1 MPWRKKGLVNKMLV
15 LGILFY
21 FIGASATL
29 VCAKSPWEDSFD
41 SYSTGQFLDGGSD
54 DGGWKGWGNN
64 PAAGATVTDI
74 QYRSAP
80 HSVDINGASNLVHEY
95 HGCTEGS
102 WMFKTWQYIP
112 NEYAGISYFSLL
124 SSYDDAGEINIWN
137 VQLWFDSNQ
146 GLVGS
151 DFDGNIAPLI
161 KGVWNKIVCII
172 DLDSDWLQIY
182 YNGVLLVEHAW
193 TDTVQ
198 GTGGGLLNIAAVDLF
213 ANNASSIYYD
223 GMSHLPP
230 GPYLLCDAGGPY
242 TDEINKDILFTGFAV
257 GGIEPYIWAW
267 DFGDGATASIQ
278 NPTHAYIIPGIYTV
292 TLTVT
297 DDELETF
304 TDTTTA
310 TIIASQPVLEIGS
323 IIGGL
328 GIKSSLKNTGYGAAT
343 NVEWTITLDG
353 KLVFVGKSS
362 DGTFMTIAAEGE
374 ETIKTGFIL
383 GFSKINIVITAKAQ
397 NALEVSAT
405 KSALLL
411 GPFVV
416 RIK

>member
-1 MPWRKKGLVNKMLV
+1 MKRKWLAV
-15 LGILFY
+15 GIILLF
-21 FIGASATL
+21 IEVIVIPGCATFT
-29 VCAKSPWEDSFD
+29 WEDNFD
-41 SYSTGQFLDGGSD
+41 SYTTGQFLDGGSD

-64 PAAGATVTDI
+64 PAAGATVTDT
-74 QYRSAP
+74 QSVTPP
-80 HSVDINGASNLVHEY
+80 HSVDINGASNLVREY
-95 HGCTEGS
+95 NGYITGM
-102 WMFKTWQYIP
+102 WTYKTLQYVP
-112 NEYAGISYFSLL
+112 NEYTGVSYFILL
-124 SSYDDAGEINIWN
+124 SSYDDIGSTIIRN
-137 VQLWFDSNQ
+137 VQLWFDSDQ

-151 DFDGNIAPLI
+151 DFDGNTMPLI
-161 KGVWNKIVCII
+161 KGQWNKIVCII

-182 YNGVLLVEHAW
+182 YNGALLVEHAW

-213 ANNASSIYYD
+213 ANNASSIFYD
-223 GMSHLPP
+223 SMSLRAPD
-230 GPYLLCDAGGPY
+230 GLFCDAGGPY
-242 TDEINKDILFTGFAV
+242 TGEINQDIQFIGYAV
-257 GGIEPYIWAW
+257 GGVKPYTWAW
-267 DFGDGATASIQ
+267 DFGDGTTASVQ
-278 NPTHAYIIPGIYTV
+278 NPTHAYILPETYTV

-297 DDELETF
+297 DVELDT
-304 TDTTTA
+304 THATTTA
-310 TIIASQPVLEIGS
+310 TVIVPQPVLEIGT
-323 IIGGL
+323 IIGGFGL
-328 GIKSSLKNTGYGAAT
+328 KSSVKNIGEGAAI
-343 NVEWTITLDG
+343 NVTWTITIDG

-374 ETIKTGFIL
+374 ETIKTVFIL

>member
-1 MPWRKKGLVNKMLV
+1 MKRKWLAI
-15 LGILFY
+15 GIILLF
-21 FIGASATL
+21 IEVIVIPGCATFT
-29 VCAKSPWEDSFD
+29 WEDNFD
-41 SYSTGQFLDGGSD
+41 SYTTGQFLDGGSD

-80 HSVDINGASNLVHEY
+80 HSVDINGASNLVREY
-95 HGCTEGS
+95 HGYAIGVWT
-102 WMFKTWQYIP
+102 FKTWQYVP
-112 NEYAGISYFSLL
+112 NEYAGISYISLL

-137 VQLWFDSNQ
+137 VQLWFDSDQ

-151 DFDGNIAPLI
+151 DFDGNTAPLI
-161 KGVWNKIVCII
+161 KGLWNKIVCII

-182 YNGVLLVEHAW
+182 YNGALLVEHAW

-223 GMSHLPP
+223 GMSLLPP

-242 TDEINKDILFTGFAV
+242 TGEINKDILFTGFAV
-257 GGIEPYIWAW
+257 GGIEPYIWTW

-278 NPTHAYIIPGIYTV
+278 NPTHVYIIPGIYTV

-304 TDTTTA
+304 TDTTSA
-310 TIIASQPVLEIGS
+310 TINVSQPVLEIGS

-328 GIKSSLKNTGYGAAT
+328 GIKSSVKNTGERAAI
-343 NVEWTITLDG
+343 NVTWTITLDG

-362 DGTFMTIAAEGE
+362 AGTFVNLQLEKKG
-374 ETIKTGFIL
+374 KL
-383 GFSKINIVITAKAQ
+383 KQVSSLVLAK
-397 NALEVSAT
+397 
-405 KSALLL
+405 
-411 GPFVV
+411 
-416 RIK
+416 

>member
-1 MPWRKKGLVNKMLV
+1 MKRKWLAV
-15 LGILFY
+15 GIILLF
-21 FIGASATL
+21 IEVIVIPGCATFT
-29 VCAKSPWEDSFD
+29 WEDNFD
-41 SYSTGQFLDGGSD
+41 SYTTGQFLDGGSD

-64 PAAGATVTDI
+64 PAAGATVTDT
-74 QYRSAP
+74 QSVTPP
-80 HSVDINGASNLVHEY
+80 HSVDINEASNLVREY
-95 HGCTEGS
+95 NGYITGM
-102 WMFKTWQYIP
+102 WTYKTLQYVP
-112 NEYAGISYFSLL
+112 NEYTGVSYFILL
-124 SSYDDAGEINIWN
+124 SSYDDIGSTIIRN
-137 VQLWFDSNQ
+137 VQLWFDSDQ

-151 DFDGNIAPLI
+151 DFDGNTIPLI
-161 KGVWNKIVCII
+161 KGQWNKIVCII

-182 YNGVLLVEHAW
+182 YNGALLVEHAW

-213 ANNASSIYYD
+213 ANNASSIFYD
-223 GMSHLPP
+223 SMSLRAPD
-230 GPYLLCDAGGPY
+230 GLFCDAGGPY
-242 TDEINKDILFTGFAV
+242 TGEINQDIQFIGYAV
-257 GGIEPYIWAW
+257 GGVKPYTWAW
-267 DFGDGATASIQ
+267 DFGDGTTASVQ
-278 NPTHAYIIPGIYTV
+278 NPTHAYILPETYTV

-297 DDELETF
+297 DVELDT
-304 TDTTTA
+304 THATTTA
-310 TIIASQPVLEIGS
+310 TVIVPQPVLEIGT
-323 IIGGL
+323 IIGGFGL
-328 GIKSSLKNTGYGAAT
+328 KSSVKNIGEVAAI
-343 NVEWTITLDG
+343 NVTWTITIDG

-374 ETIKTGFIL
+374 ETIKTVFIL

>member
-1 MPWRKKGLVNKMLV
+1 MKRKWLAIGIV
-15 LGILFY
+15 LLFIEVIVIPGCET
-21 FIGASATL
+21 FT
-29 VCAKSPWEDSFD
+29 WEDNFD
-41 SYSTGQFLDGGSD
+41 SYTTGQFLDGGSD

-80 HSVDINGASNLVHEY
+80 HSVDINGASNLVREY
-95 HGCTEGS
+95 HGYTTGV
-102 WMFKTWQYIP
+102 WTFKTWQYVP

-137 VQLWFDSNQ
+137 VQLWFDNDQ

-151 DFDGNIAPLI
+151 DFDGNTMPLI
-161 KGVWNKIVCII
+161 KGKWNKIVCII

-182 YNGVLLVEHAW
+182 YNGTLLVEHAW

-223 GMSHLPP
+223 GMSLLPP

-242 TDEINKDILFTGFAV
+242 TGEINKDILFTGFAV

-278 NPTHAYIIPGIYTV
+278 NPTHAYIIPDIYTV

-297 DDELETF
+297 DAELETV

-328 GIKSSLKNTGYGAAT
+328 GIKSSVKNTGERAAI
-343 NVEWTITLDG
+343 NVTWTITLDG

-362 DGTFMTIAAEGE
+362 TGTIVTIAAGE
-374 ETIKTGFIL
+374 EEAIKTGFNF
-383 GFSKINIVITAKAQ
+383 GFGKINIVITAKAE
-397 NALEVSAT
+397 NTLEEVSAKKT
-405 KSALLL
+405 AFLL

-416 RIK
+416 GIK